1 MYFEIDK
8 THKSTFGTKGRSL
21 LKDSIGGNA
30 LIEGVAVMIVY
41 EGQEYQADMQ
51 ATIIKLNSKSFFN
64 ILVIVAFI
72 YNYIVIINAC
82 MI

>member
-1 MYFEIDK
+1 MLVYFEIDK
-8 THKSTFGTKGRSL
+8 STFGRKGRSL

-30 LIEGVAVMIVY
+30 LIEGVAVMIDY

-64 ILVIVAFI
+64 ILFIVAFF

-82 MI
+82 TI